1 MYMKTL
7 KLFLVG
13 TYREAKCRYVNKY
26 IEGVGGSDQYGY
38 PSSQIALKLSNS
50 LEDCVE
56 WCKHF
61 KGCRAAVYRD
71 GEEHSYCS
79 IYHECSIVP
88 ADGHTTVVI
97 RPFDAYY

>member
-1 MYMKTL
+1 MKIL

-13 TYREAKCRYVNKY
+13 TYRDANCRYVNKY
-26 IEGVGGSDQYGY
+26 TEGFGGSDYGY

-50 LEDCVE
+50 VEDCVE

-61 KGCRAAVYRD
+61 KGCRAAVYQD
-71 GEEHSYCS
+71 AQEPSHCS

-88 ADGHTTVVI
+88 ADGHTTYVI